1 MPYGQ
6 IVADSITT
14 SDGYTVGGSGAHHLK
29 NRIINGAMTID
40 QRNAGASVTV
50 NADAAFFASDRFQA
64 AGQGSDGVYTI
75 QRSATAPAGFANSIV
90 ATVTTA
96 DSSIDSSQQ
105 YNVQQH
111 IEGLNTADLAFG
123 TANAKTV
130 TLSFWV
136 RSSVTGTFSGA
147 IRNAAADRS
156 YPFAYTINAANTF
169 EQKVVTIP
177 GDQSGTW
184 GVGTGIGLNVI
195 WTLGAGTSRL
205 GPANAWAGAN
215 YQGVTGQTNLIATS
229 GATWYLTGVQLEA
242 GSTATSYDYRHHSVE
257 LQMCQRYFYKIA
269 ASGAGVA
276 SVTPYTQYG
285 QAYSTTS
292 MYVAVIYP
300 QIMRGTPTLDRVGC
314 RIYSPSG
321 GTVGNLTD
329 ATVYATT
336 NTSTVINAVVASG
349 LSAASMYYISPTTLA
364 TDYISFSAE
373 L

>member
-14 SDGYTVGGSGAHHLK
+14 SDGYTIGSSGAHHVK

-64 AGQGSDGVYTI
+64 AGQGSDGVFTI

-96 DSSIDSSQQ
+96 DSSITSSQQ

-111 IEGLNTADLAFG
+111 IEGLNTADLSWG
-123 TANAKTV
+123 TSDAKTV

-156 YPFAYTINAANTF
+156 YPFSYTINAANTW
-169 EQKVVTIP
+169 EKEIITIP
-177 GDQSGTW
+177 GDTSGTW

-215 YQGVTGQTNLIATS
+215 YQGVTGQTNLIATN

-257 LQMCQRYFYKIA
+257 LAMCMRYCQIVPRGLFGRAESSTIA
-269 ASGAGVA
+269 NLSGVRPVPMRG
-276 SVTPYTQYG
+276 
-285 QAYSTTS
+285 STTVTKTANGLFNVNGIGQVDITS
-292 MYVAVIYP
+292 INSSGSSTTGIYI
-300 QIMRGTPTLDRVGC
+300 QV
-314 RIYSPSG
+314 
-321 GTVGNLTD
+321 VVNGN
-329 ATVYATT
+329 V
-336 NTSTVINAVVASG
+336 STYYGYNNADGWA
-349 LSAASMYYISPTTLA
+349 YE
-364 TDYISFSAE
+364 SAE